1 MSKRYATAQW
11 ATSPKGLQGR
21 SIREEFC
28 GACEARRTGRVQTV
42 SVLGL
47 EFRDVK
53 SACERGAPARVKQR
67 SSRSIRKSL
76 IFGRNEIHMLN
87 DDRGE
92 AALAFFELNAELSID
107 GFGERNGTILE
118 CFSGFG

>member
-1 MSKRYATAQW
+1 MAHAKHEERVACRPYRCWDWNFETFKAT
-11 ATSPKGLQGR
+11 
-21 SIREEFC
+21 
-28 GACEARRTGRVQTV
+28 
-42 SVLGL
+42 
-47 EFRDVK
+47 
-53 SACERGAPARVKQR
+53 CERGAPARVKQP
-67 SSRSIRKSL
+67 SSRSTRKSL

-118 CFSGFG
+118 CFRGFG